1 MAVPFA
7 EVIIHTVIDV
17 LRHKTEDL
25 ENDEKVLLAHI
36 IVVHKCYEA
45 LIDELLSRYGPEL
58 EALIQSQEEYIC
70 TKCRA

>member
-58 EALIQSQEEYIC
+58 EALLIRQEE
-70 TKCRA
+70 

>member
-45 LIDELLSRYGPEL
+45 LIDEHLSRYGPEF
-58 EALIQSQEEYIC
+58 EALLIRQEE
-70 TKCRA
+70 

>member
-36 IVVHKCYEA
+36 IVHKCYEA

-58 EALIQSQEEYIC
+58 EALIQSREEYIC

>member
-45 LIDELLSRYGPEL
+45 LIDELF
-58 EALIQSQEEYIC
+58 I
-70 TKCRA
+70 